1 MNRCQR
7 GSMERKTSKPIFAT
21 RTIAMQVNVISVC
34 AFKPKFAHSV
44 CVHFTETYSVQEI
57 WFYPSWH
64 SFCPQLF
71 WLEISNLSIFRI
83 KPLVEY
89 LSLQQCPAR
98 VSILENSWEFFWNFT
113 SRSRSRV
120 IFISLSLLD
129 LDFQSFLFHFHFSIS
144 ISSHF
149 FSLALLEKSE

>member
-1 MNRCQR
+1 MIKFVVYKFNSISIIIIFCLNRCQR

-21 RTIAMQVNVISVC
+21 RTIAIQVNVISVC

-44 CVHFTETYSVQEI
+44 CAFKHFTKTYSVQEI

-89 LSLQQCPAR
+89 LSLQVNRLIWKYA
-98 VSILENSWEFFWNFT
+98 ILWSEQTIHPRSSWEHPWYF
-113 SRSRSRV
+113 V
-120 IFISLSLLD
+120 PL
-129 LDFQSFLFHFHFSIS
+129 
-144 ISSHF
+144 
-149 FSLALLEKSE
+149 

>member
-1 MNRCQR
+1 
-7 GSMERKTSKPIFAT
+7 MERKTSKPIFAT
-21 RTIAMQVNVISVC
+21 RTIAMQVNVNSVC

-71 WLEISNLSIFRI
+71 WLEISNLTIFRI

-89 LSLQQCPAR
+89 LSLQ
-98 VSILENSWEFFWNFT
+98 EN
-113 SRSRSRV
+113 RV
-120 IFISLSLLD
+120 IWKYAILSEEEEKQQSIQEAAESIHDILCFYNVFILIESERY
-129 LDFQSFLFHFHFSIS
+129 SIY
-144 ISSHF
+144 IYIQ
-149 FSLALLEKSE
+149 